1 MFVVFVHLHISI
13 YLYLYSSSPTQSAG
27 PPQNETKIH
36 QHVICSYM
44 YCVLHSY
51 LYRCG
56 IRASLYLYSCYF
68 TFEAYLQTNKSAGV
82 AHWSE
87 TTKRVNSWNK
97 GDTAYSQWHY
107 FHLWFLSISDKW
119 CKTILP
125 SKAQHIVGLFSA
137 ILEFVYKQIPET
149 QKGASRVCEAL
160 GCGCSSLKFLN
171 WLEGASWMCVCGWST
186 RPNSKLLSECKKRK
200 YWPTKVASDW
210 NQTKSGNPLQPSLI
224 DVIASVQS
232 IA

>member
-1 MFVVFVHLHISI
+1 
-13 YLYLYSSSPTQSAG
+13 
-27 PPQNETKIH
+27 
-36 QHVICSYM
+36 M

-107 FHLWFLSISDKW
+107 FHLRFLSISDKW
-119 CKTILP
+119 RKTILP

-160 GCGCSSLKFLN
+160 GCGCSGLKSFLFLN
-171 WLEGASWMCVCGWST
+171 WSEGASWVCVCVDGQQGPSLYYWM
-186 RPNSKLLSECKKRK
+186 NAKKVKRK
-200 YWPTKVASDW
+200 HWLMKVISDRKK
-210 NQTKSGNPLQPSLI
+210 TKSGKPLQTSLI

-232 IA
+232 VA

>member
-1 MFVVFVHLHISI
+1 
-13 YLYLYSSSPTQSAG
+13 
-27 PPQNETKIH
+27 
-36 QHVICSYM
+36 M

-107 FHLWFLSISDKW
+107 FHLRFLSISDKW
-119 CKTILP
+119 RKTILP

-160 GCGCSSLKFLN
+160 GCGCSSLKSFLFLN
-171 WLEGASWMCVCGWST
+171 WSEGASWMCVCGWST
-186 RPNSKLLSECKKRK
+186 RPKSKLLNECKKSEK
-200 YWPTKVASDW
+200 KTVANESDQWPETDKKWQTLAAEFDLCHCIIAVHCL
-210 NQTKSGNPLQPSLI
+210 NQADLVKIKKQIPKRENSCLL
-224 DVIASVQS
+224 
-232 IA
+232 